1 MNARTRP
8 FMSVVDVRAEMNRQG
23 LAEHWLAG
31 RIGMPLAQL
40 QRVLDPSSPHTFTE
54 EEFAAIM
61 RALGL
66 PTQLEPATT
75 QEAFA

>member
-1 MNARTRP
+1 MNARPRP
-8 FMSVVDVRAEMNRQG
+8 TLRVVDVRDELKRQAIG
-23 LAEHWLAG
+23 EHWLAQ

-40 QRVLDPSSPHTFTE
+40 QRVLEPNSPHTFTE

-66 PTQLEPATT
+66 PARDLAAT
-75 QEAFA
+75 ANGGHA